1 VSPARSGE
9 TAGLFTLRQPILHIS
24 AKSLDFCVDVNG
36 GVASMGPL
44 HEQEVPLKQFL
55 KSTSGSIALV
65 VAIAAVPL
73 MLAAGISVDVAR
85 KAGAEAKIQA
95 AADAASLYG
104 VHVSNKSDGWL
115 TKETKKIFLANLE
128 KQAVEYKQLRYSA
141 SQTISGSVK
150 VDVQLKLPNAF
161 MQVGNL
167 SDMKINVLSE
177 ATNGSDKGVEIA
189 IAFDATNSMG
199 FGSSWSTAMNTL
211 GSVFEQ
217 MKAQSG
223 SDNFYA
229 TLFPFQD
236 RVNVGTRNAS
246 WLNAA
251 APAGWNGCVEPR
263 EETKGTVTWSLDD
276 DTTTSE
282 PFAPSAIGVG
292 GLAARGGGYPHCP
305 AESIVGPTN
314 DVNALVESAKR
325 YSKSGT
331 GRPDVGLAWL
341 WRSLSPKW
349 QGHWGV
355 AGYPA
360 SDTKQR
366 RKIAILITDMLTSAY
381 KHEAM
386 ADGSLPNNQAPAA
399 ALEHMVDICTGMKA
413 SGIEVWMLRISGY
426 DTADPY
432 FRACSSGDDHY
443 HVIRNNNDLANVL
456 EIVGRTVEG
465 HPRLVR

>member
-1 VSPARSGE
+1 MRRFS
-9 TAGLFTLRQPILHIS
+9 
-24 AKSLDFCVDVNG
+24 VNN
-36 GVASMGPL
+36 
-44 HEQEVPLKQFL
+44 
-55 KSTSGSIALV
+55 SGSIAPV

-85 KAGAEAKIQA
+85 KVGAEAKIQS

-104 VHVSNKSDGWL
+104 LHVSNKSDAWL

-128 KQAVEYKQLRYSA
+128 KEAIEYKQLKYAA

-161 MQVGNL
+161 MQIGNL
-167 SDMKINVLSE
+167 PDMNIGIQSE
-177 ATNGSDKGVEIA
+177 AANASDKGVEVA

-223 SDNFYA
+223 SNNFYA
-229 TLFPFQD
+229 TLIPFQD
-236 RVNVGTRNAS
+236 RVNIGTSNAS
-246 WLNAA
+246 WLNAT

-263 EETKGTVTWSLDD
+263 EETKGTITWSLDD
-276 DTTTSE
+276 DSATSE

-292 GLAARGGGYPHCP
+292 GLAVKGGSYPNCP
-305 AESIVGPTN
+305 TEAIVGPTN
-314 DVNALVESAKR
+314 DVNALVASAKR
-325 YSKSGT
+325 YSKNGT
-331 GRPDVGLAWL
+331 GRPDVGLVWL

-349 QGHWGV
+349 QGQWGV

-360 SDTKQR
+360 SNNKER

-399 ALEHMVDICTGMKA
+399 ALEHMVEICAGMKA
-413 SGIEVWMLRISGY
+413 DGIEVWMLRINGY
-426 DTADPY
+426 NTADPY

-443 HVIRNNNDLANVL
+443 HIIRNNNDMANVL
-456 EIVGRTVEG
+456 KIVGRTAEG
-465 HPRLVR
+465 QPRLVR